1 MDVRNALKFAFLH
14 TLTKCKSYIPWAE
27 RVYDAEQINKNVS
40 GWLLH
45 VCTYVGVSY
54 ACLVFGWLCDF
65 EHFMAAVSWINIE
78 WTSFILVLTC
88 HMFINIPHK
97 FGMFCL
103 LFVICV
109 SNMTSSTCV
118 FATAWRIDIQAKQ
131 DLLVTALITGAMTVM
146 EIGIAI
152 HVNDIE
158 KIYLSRR
165 ETDTMGDA

>member
-1 MDVRNALKFAFLH
+1 
-14 TLTKCKSYIPWAE
+14 
-27 RVYDAEQINKNVS
+27 
-40 GWLLH
+40 
-45 VCTYVGVSY
+45 
-54 ACLVFGWLCDF
+54 
-65 EHFMAAVSWINIE
+65 
-78 WTSFILVLTC
+78 
-88 HMFINIPHK
+88 
-97 FGMFCL
+97 MFCL